1 MSKHIGKVLTS
12 ERNEMSP
19 QANVDASVGGVEVSV
34 SRNPPELSAD
44 AEVVSFQPDDARTFA
59 ALLVR
64 AADNVERMRVRSRP
78 QEYLA
83 NRLKSAEEALLKDR
97 GMKAEFAES
106 TRRHFETFN
115 EDPKGGT

>member
-12 ERNEMSP
+12 ERNEQSP
-19 QANVDASVGGVEVSV
+19 QANIDASVGGVEVAVFDPKDDGQYAQLV
-34 SRNPPELSAD
+34 SY
-44 AEVVSFQPDDARTFA
+44 QPDDARTFA

-64 AADNVERMRVRSRP
+64 AADAVERMRARSHP

-106 TRRHFETFN
+106 TRRHFETFT
-115 EDPKGGT
+115 DKPKGGT